1 MSSSPS
7 QTPTPRRRPT
17 SRQATAAAAVVAAVA
32 GVATAGTFA
41 GAAGSG
47 SSSAAKTTSTAKK
60 PLTAAQKKAAAA
72 RKKAAAKKTTTT
84 PKVVRVVVKRGLK
97 GSAGP
102 IGRTGADGPQG
113 PAGTPGPQGAPAS
126 DAARSLSLN
135 WIRDFTGKD
144 TAGIDVAGIGRLDL
158 TCNTTTRELRLTPA
172 RSDVRTIMTADV
184 YSATNGDHRRIAS
197 AAGEAVTAAL
207 PVSGL
212 LTAVL
217 SVEPKAGDGG
227 ATTAPATVMLS
238 IESKTNA
245 VPADNADPTKQDFN
259 YCYAAAQTLQAA
271 G

>member
-1 MSSSPS
+1 MSSTAPH
-7 QTPTPRRRPT
+7 TPTPRRRPT
-17 SRQATAAAAVVAAVA
+17 PRHATTAAAVVAALA
-32 GVATAGTFA
+32 GVGVAGTFA

-47 SSSAAKTTSTAKK
+47 SSTTKTTAK

-72 RKKAAAKKTTTT
+72 KKRKAAAATKKAATT
-84 PKVVRVVVKRGLK
+84 PRVVKVVVKRGLK
-97 GSAGP
+97 GSSGP
-102 IGRTGADGPQG
+102 IGKPGADGPQG
-113 PAGTPGPQGAPAS
+113 PAGTAGPPGAPAT
-126 DAARSLSLN
+126 DAARSFSLN
-135 WIRDFTGKD
+135 WVRDSTGKD
-144 TAGIDVAGIGRLDL
+144 TAGLDVAGIGRLDL

-197 AAGEAVTAAL
+197 NAGEAVTAAL

-245 VPADNADPTKQDFN
+245 VPEDNADPAKQDFN
-259 YCYAAAQTLQAA
+259 YCYGAAQTLQAA